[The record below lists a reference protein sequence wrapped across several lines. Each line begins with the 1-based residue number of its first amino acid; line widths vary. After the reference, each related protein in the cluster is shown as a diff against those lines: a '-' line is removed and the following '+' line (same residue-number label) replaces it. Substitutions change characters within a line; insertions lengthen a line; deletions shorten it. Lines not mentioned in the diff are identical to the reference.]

1 MTSFFP
7 LFYKV
12 SGHIYFL
19 TFSIFLVFTV
29 RFIRN
34 RPFNQL
40 HLPIHE
46 VIFYGIFILV
56 DNGSII
62 CVKVEKREVSAI
74 RFYFPIIISYFRIL
88 SQNQLVNTKLFITY
102 QFKTISKCLE
112 YSTISWLDFL
122 YLLKLLYSLTTSL
135 NTRYTFSGVPSLS
148 SA

>member
-19 TFSIFLVFTV
+19 TFFIFLIFTA

-112 YSTISWLDFL
+112 YSTIS
-122 YLLKLLYSLTTSL
+122 
-135 NTRYTFSGVPSLS
+135 
-148 SA
+148 

>member
-102 QFKTISKCLE
+102 QFKTISNCQFNCL
-112 YSTISWLDFL
+112 ILSWI
-122 YLLKLLYSLTTSL
+122 
-135 NTRYTFSGVPSLS
+135 TFNN
-148 SA
+148 

>member
-1 MTSFFP
+1 MSVLPPFLSSISLIHLYIFYLIILNNATFSNSLFLIFYSKKNMTSFFP

-19 TFSIFLVFTV
+19 TFFIFLVFTA

-74 RFYFPIIISYFRIL
+74 CFYFP
-88 SQNQLVNTKLFITY
+88 
-102 QFKTISKCLE
+102 
-112 YSTISWLDFL
+112 
-122 YLLKLLYSLTTSL
+122 
-135 NTRYTFSGVPSLS
+135 
-148 SA
+148 